1 MKSERERP
9 EIMWREIQ
17 EMSSGP
23 MGLWGLEAVE
33 LGLAVRLAV
42 SLAKQRG
49 VLIGRGIDSGGK
61 EWHGSGIWRKGA
73 TAALPYVRVPR
84 VPLPKP

>member
-17 EMSSGP
+17 EMSSRP

-33 LGLAVRLAV
+33 LGLAV
-42 SLAKQRG
+42 S
-49 VLIGRGIDSGGK
+49 S
-61 EWHGSGIWRKGA
+61 
-73 TAALPYVRVPR
+73 
-84 VPLPKP
+84 

>member
-1 MKSERERP
+1 MKSERKRP

-33 LGLAVRLAV
+33 LGLAVETV

-61 EWHGSGIWRKGA
+61 EWHGSGLARGNYRCRTQYPTEIV
-73 TAALPYVRVPR
+73 T
-84 VPLPKP
+84 

>member
-1 MKSERERP
+1 MTTALLYRLLPCTQQPQGQPRREVGMKSERERP

-33 LGLAVRLAV
+33 LGLAV
-42 SLAKQRG
+42 S
-49 VLIGRGIDSGGK
+49 S
-61 EWHGSGIWRKGA
+61 
-73 TAALPYVRVPR
+73 
-84 VPLPKP
+84 

>member
-33 LGLAVRLAV
+33 FGFSSYQLAWRNSGVR
-42 SLAKQRG
+42 
-49 VLIGRGIDSGGK
+49 
-61 EWHGSGIWRKGA
+61 
-73 TAALPYVRVPR
+73 
-84 VPLPKP
+84 